1 MQSGA
6 KCIFLNMKRRVEILT
21 IQNLHVKIFISAYRD
36 KRVWQIC
43 IREEANVK
51 KRAFLALILVLTLCA
66 SVGHAALVQVGGAQ
80 QQKGLALTT
89 ATPEPT
95 QAPNVVKGLGQSSNQ
110 TKSTVMGSDQ
120 ANAGVAPVEATAEP
134 AVEATAEPVV
144 EATAEP
150 VVEATAEPVAEP
162 VADFDLSE
170 GTVYTVKGFAE
181 FSVIIKLDE
190 EGRIVFV
197 AVPEHS
203 ETPAYGAAV
212 LDNAAIFEALQGQF
226 IGDAQVDAVG
236 GATQTVN
243 ALNDALAQAAAAYGV
258 EPAEPETQE
267 QEPAEPEVPKEQ
279 EQEPAAQESEG
290 STPGKRL

>member
-51 KRAFLALILVLTLCA
+51 KRAFLALILVLTPCA

-120 ANAGVAPVEATAEP
+120 ANAGAAPVEATAEP
-134 AVEATAEPVV
+134 AV

>member
-21 IQNLHVKIFISAYRD
+21 IQNFHVKIFISAYRD

-120 ANAGVAPVEATAEP
+120 ANAGAAPVEATAEP

-267 QEPAEPEVPKEQ
+267 QEPA
-279 EQEPAAQESEG
+279 AQESEG

>member
-120 ANAGVAPVEATAEP
+120 ANAGAVPVEATAEP

-212 LDNAAIFEALQGQF
+212 LDDAAIFEALQGQF

-267 QEPAEPEVPKEQ
+267 QEPA
-279 EQEPAAQESEG
+279 AQESEG
-290 STPGKRL
+290 STLGKRM

>member
-1 MQSGA
+1 M
-6 KCIFLNMKRRVEILT
+6 
-21 IQNLHVKIFISAYRD
+21 
-36 KRVWQIC
+36 
-43 IREEANVK
+43 K
-51 KRAFLALILVLTLCA
+51 KRAFLALILVQTLCA

-120 ANAGVAPVEATAEP
+120 ANAGAAPVEATAEP

-150 VVEATAEPVAEP
+150 VVEVTAEPVAEP

-203 ETPAYGAAV
+203 ETPAYGAEV

-243 ALNDALAQAAAAYGV
+243 ALNDALAQAAAACGV
-258 EPAEPETQE
+258 EPAEPET
-267 QEPAEPEVPKEQ
+267 Q

>member
-1 MQSGA
+1 M
-6 KCIFLNMKRRVEILT
+6 
-21 IQNLHVKIFISAYRD
+21 
-36 KRVWQIC
+36 
-43 IREEANVK
+43 K

-120 ANAGVAPVEATAEP
+120 ANAGAAPVEATAEP

-267 QEPAEPEVPKEQ
+267 QEPA
-279 EQEPAAQESEG
+279 AQESEG

>member
-120 ANAGVAPVEATAEP
+120 ANAGAAPVEATAEP

-150 VVEATAEPVAEP
+150 VAEP
-162 VADFDLSE
+162 VADLDLSE

-243 ALNDALAQAAAAYGV
+243 ALNDALAQAAAACGV

-267 QEPAEPEVPKEQ
+267 QEPA
-279 EQEPAAQESEG
+279 AQESEG
-290 STPGKRL
+290 STPAKRL

>member
-1 MQSGA
+1 M
-6 KCIFLNMKRRVEILT
+6 
-21 IQNLHVKIFISAYRD
+21 
-36 KRVWQIC
+36 
-43 IREEANVK
+43 K

-66 SVGHAALVQVGGAQ
+66 SVGHAALVQVGGEQ
-80 QQKGLALTT
+80 QQKGFVLTT

-95 QAPNVVKGLGQSSNQ
+95 QAPNVVKGLGQSGNQ

-120 ANAGVAPVEATAEP
+120 TNTLNGANAGAATVET
-134 AVEATAEPVV
+134 TAEPVV

-150 VVEATAEPVAEP
+150 AAEATAEPVAD
-162 VADFDLSE
+162 VASDFDLSE
-170 GTVYTVKGFAE
+170 GTVYTVKGYAE
-181 FSVIIKLDE
+181 FTVIIKLDE

-236 GATQTVN
+236 GATLTVN
-243 ALNDALAQAAAAYGV
+243 ALNDALAQAAADCGV
-258 EPAEPETQE
+258 EPTGPEE
-267 QEPAEPEVPKEQ
+267 QATE
-279 EQEPAAQESEG
+279 EQEPAAQENEESA
-290 STPGKRL
+290 PGKRL

>member
-6 KCIFLNMKRRVEILT
+6 KCIILNMKRRVEILT
-21 IQNLHVKIFISAYRD
+21 IQNLHVKIFISVYRD

-66 SVGHAALVQVGGAQ
+66 SMGHAALVQVGGAQ

-120 ANAGVAPVEATAEP
+120 ANAGAAPVEATAEP
-134 AVEATAEPVV
+134 AV

>member
-1 MQSGA
+1 M
-6 KCIFLNMKRRVEILT
+6 
-21 IQNLHVKIFISAYRD
+21 
-36 KRVWQIC
+36 
-43 IREEANVK
+43 K

-66 SVGHAALVQVGGAQ
+66 SVGHAALVQVSGAQ
-80 QQKGLALTT
+80 QQKGLTLTT

-120 ANAGVAPVEATAEP
+120 ANAGAAPVEATAEP
-134 AVEATAEPVV
+134 AV

-203 ETPAYGAAV
+203 
-212 LDNAAIFEALQGQF
+212 
-226 IGDAQVDAVG
+226 
-236 GATQTVN
+236 
-243 ALNDALAQAAAAYGV
+243 
-258 EPAEPETQE
+258 
-267 QEPAEPEVPKEQ
+267 
-279 EQEPAAQESEG
+279 
-290 STPGKRL
+290 